1 MSSGSEGDGR
11 GPPPQP
17 LQHGCQFIDPS
28 LARPARHHCRCRTA
42 LSPSPLPLQYPSRA
56 SPDETESTVQYVRPS
71 KQHNNYHFN
80 SVQIVILRSLKVR
93 KRNPFRKLVQN
104 KSLNNLLHRYYQIS
118 SYWFRSI
125 VNSKHKIK
133 YRLHNLPRNLNILM
147 LILGVI
153 CRIETEIPFYQR
165 TIQ

>member
-56 SPDETESTVQYVRPS
+56 SPDETESTVCTT
-71 KQHNNYHFN
+71 KQHNNYHFK
-80 SVQIVILRSLKVR
+80 SVEIVILRSLKVR
-93 KRNPFRKLVQN
+93 RKGIIKETSSKINVWITYYIGTIKLVRIGLGLTWIQN
-104 KSLNNLLHRYYQIS
+104 
-118 SYWFRSI
+118 
-125 VNSKHKIK
+125 IK
-133 YRLHNLPRNLNILM
+133 LNIDFTIYLR
-147 LILGVI
+147 I
-153 CRIETEIPFYQR
+153 CTFWC
-165 TIQ
+165 

>member
-56 SPDETESTVQYVRPS
+56 SPDETESTVCTT

-80 SVQIVILRSLKVR
+80 SVQMVILRSLKVQR
-93 KRNPFRKLVQN
+93 KGIVKETTVVQN
-104 KSLNNLLHRYYQIS
+104 KRLNNLLHRYYQIS
-118 SYWFRSI
+118 LHWFRFN
-125 VNSKHKIK
+125 VNLKYTIK
-133 YRLHNLPRNLNILM
+133 YRLHNLP
-147 LILGVI
+147 
-153 CRIETEIPFYQR
+153 
-165 TIQ
+165 